1 MASGIS
7 AAMQEACAGGGAAA
21 VAAVCGSKGTGKS
34 TFGRLLL
41 NSLLNTCSKVAWL
54 DTDCGQPE
62 FTVPGQSSPTAI
74 ITFVFR
80 CYAYHLHFAPC
91 ELHGYASVWVPL

>member
-1 MASGIS
+1 
-7 AAMQEACAGGGAAA
+7 MQEASAGFRGHA

-41 NSLLNTCSKVAWL
+41 NSLLSACSEVAWL

-62 FTVPGQSSPTAI
+62 FTVPGLSSTLGRGSYDILCYTASYRILHAACGDPALI
-74 ITFVFR
+74 IR
-80 CYAYHLHFAPC
+80 LH
-91 ELHGYASVWVPL
+91 